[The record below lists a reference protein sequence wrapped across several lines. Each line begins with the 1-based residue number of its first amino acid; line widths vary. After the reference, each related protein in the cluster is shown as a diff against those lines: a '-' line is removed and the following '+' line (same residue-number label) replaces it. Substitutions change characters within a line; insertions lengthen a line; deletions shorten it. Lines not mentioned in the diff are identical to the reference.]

1 MSEAR
6 AAARTLVVGT
16 SFAVPFFA
24 RLAVHRLVAAPS
36 TGTPEGLETIR
47 ASFRRTLRR
56 FGVELEVLH
65 AERVP
70 ASGGLLFMWNQ
81 ESHLDHL
88 VLAAAIP
95 RPFLSL
101 YNNAVARVPFY
112 GAHMRATGH
121 FHVDRSDEAQWR
133 ASIARSA
140 AFIRDGGCVLVSPEG
155 TRSRHGVLLPMKRGA
170 FLLASAAARPLGCLT
185 VVGGQMRQPRGP
197 AVVRPGP
204 LRVGFSE
211 PIPTA
216 DRSTAD
222 VSLEEAV
229 ASTFERDKA
238 RFAVA

>member
-1 MSEAR
+1 MSEVFT
-6 AAARTLVVGT
+6 AARTLVVGA
-16 SFAVPFFA
+16 SIAVPFFT
-24 RLAVHRLVAAPS
+24 RLALHRFVPAPS
-36 TGTPEGLETIR
+36 TGTPEGLALIA

-56 FGVELEVLH
+56 LGIELEVLE

-70 ASGGLLFMWNQ
+70 KEGGLLFMWNQ

-88 VLAAAIP
+88 VLAASIP

-112 GAHMRATGH
+112 GSHMRATGH

-140 AFIRDGGCVLVSPEG
+140 AHVRDGGCVLVSPEG
-155 TRSRHGVLLPMKRGA
+155 TRGRNGVLLPMKRGA
-170 FLLASAAARPLGCLT
+170 FILARAAARPIVCVT
-185 VVGGQMRQPRGP
+185 VVDGHRRMPRGS
-197 AVVRPGP
+197 AVVRKGRM
-204 LRVGFSE
+204 RVVFSD

-216 DRSTAD
+216 GGDGD
-222 VSLEEAV
+222 VPLEEIV

-238 RFAVA
+238 R